1 MNTDTPSTDSSG
13 NHVAPSR
20 VRRSKT
26 LATWI
31 ALLLGSLGV
40 HRWYLH
46 GRRDPWA
53 WLFAP
58 PTLLGL
64 WGAQRMSQLGQDDR
78 LAWLLVPILGLMLSL
93 AMLTAIVYGLT
104 PDEKWDARFHGGQR
118 VTRSGWPVVI
128 GVILALMV
136 GAAVLLGTIA
146 FAGQRFFEI
155 QLEQARS
162 GGS

>member
-1 MNTDTPSTDSSG
+1 MKIESG
-13 NHVAPSR
+13 GQAPIAADDFALAR
-20 VRRSKT
+20 PRRSKAW
-26 LATWI
+26 ATWI

-78 LAWLLVPILGLMLSL
+78 LAWVLVPMLGLMLSL

-104 PDEKWDARFHGGQR
+104 PDEKWDARFNGGQP
-118 VTRSGWPVVI
+118 VTRSGWVVVI
-128 GVILALMV
+128 GVIVALMV

-155 QLEQARS
+155 QLEQSRAS
-162 GGS
+162 G

>member
-1 MNTDTPSTDSSG
+1 MQPPQAPAIDGPS
-13 NHVAPSR
+13 AQR
-20 VRRSKT
+20 RRSKT

-31 ALLLGSLGV
+31 AGLFGCLGV

-46 GRRDPWA
+46 GWRDRWA
-53 WLFAP
+53 WLYPA

-64 WGAQRMSQLGQDDR
+64 WGAQRMSQFGQDDR
-78 LAWLLVPILGLMLSL
+78 LAWLLVPILGLMLSQ

-104 PDEKWDARFHGGQR
+104 PDEKWDARFHAGRR

-136 GAAVLLGTIA
+136 GSAVLLGTIA

-155 QLEQARS
+155 QVERS
-162 GGS
+162 RSAT